1 MSIAKLFTW
10 KIISK
15 KRIKKLVTFTFP
27 RLQTKYGLNTILSES
42 NQSQTNELTD
52 ELWEAFQNT
61 AFDSDETEADNAVV
75 NNNET
80 SHDDRELIE
89 INEEQVD
96 LQQNGDFDL
105 EREVG
110 EISGEENNG
119 GTHVGL
125 DEESADTQ
133 LNRESDLERE
143 VDEIFCEED
152 NEGIHVGFDGE
163 SDRSEDEPMTAEDRM
178 FLDDEETETK
188 EPTSSRLSHL
198 AFLNVKRYEDD
209 ETNLKRLIIGSEL
222 KFEKR
227 CVRKAAIFPLTKIF

>member
-1 MSIAKLFTW
+1 M
-10 KIISK
+10 
-15 KRIKKLVTFTFP
+15 
-27 RLQTKYGLNTILSES
+27 SES
-42 NQSQTNELTD
+42 NQSQTHELTD
-52 ELWEAFQNT
+52 EFWEAFQNT
-61 AFDSDETEADNAVV
+61 AFDSDKTEADNAVENV
-75 NNNET
+75 NET
-80 SHDDRELIE
+80 SPDDTELIE
-89 INEEQVD
+89 INEEPVD

-105 EREVG
+105 ERLVV
-110 EISGEENNG
+110 EISDEENNDRM
-119 GTHVGL
+119 HLGL
-125 DEESADTQ
+125 NGESVDTQ
-133 LNRESDLERE
+133 LNRESDLEKE
-143 VDEIFCEED
+143 VDEIFYEED